1 MATATTKARGHRFR
15 APPPTPIATG
25 KGLRSAAVDDRVL
38 SEYLDGSLRVPD
50 LTLPGSYYPSRS
62 PLKVPPEVDLTSL
75 VSGDESAIRRVLAAA
90 SEVGAVRVAC
100 GETSLVEQARAA
112 IEAGAPLF
120 ATSEADKNKGELG
133 QRWFGRRD
141 GVGEEFYWYRLRSP
155 ETEWLLQRTWP
166 NSYRILRKGCGRPA
180 KYVLQNSRKNNAA
193 GDKAQSK
200 ARDKMENVA
209 ARMETVGECIAKILS
224 EHVASQTPSKRIGK
238 VQSVLCLRKYESH
251 HSRNNMRELSDPKS
265 LHSHALSLHIA
276 GDDEDFCIRRAEGSA
291 IFGMPAG
298 DMLVTIGKPLQ
309 EWCNGELKSASG
321 EILFQPTDD
330 SSPSFSL
337 EYMCSPLVLSHEPA
351 CGAKTISLVD
361 QLLVMLVLALLYKI
375 WSWIFS

>member
-1 MATATTKARGHRFR
+1 MATTTTKPMRAQSHRFR

-75 VSGDESAIRRVLAAA
+75 VSGDELVIRKVLAAA

-100 GETSLVEQARAA
+100 GETSLVEEARAA

-155 ETEWLLQRTWP
+155 DTERLLQRMWP
-166 NSYRILRKGCGRPA
+166 NSYRML
-180 KYVLQNSRKNNAA
+180 
-193 GDKAQSK
+193 
-200 ARDKMENVA
+200 RDKMENVA

-265 LHSHALSLHIA
+265 LHSHALSLHIS
-276 GDDEDFCIRRAEGSA
+276 GYDEDFCIRRSEGSA

-298 DMLVTIGKPLQ
+298 DILVTFGKPLQ
-309 EWCNGELKSASG
+309 EWCNGEIKSASG

-330 SSPSFSL
+330 SSPSFSI

-361 QLLVMLVLALLYKI
+361 QLLVMLVLAVLYKI